1 MKTTGN
7 HGGSVWV
14 IVDQVGGQPESVS
27 IELIGRARKLAD
39 ELGTSAEAVFLGSEI
54 EEHAGKLIAAGAD
67 KVHLGHAAELA
78 FYQPELYTEMIV
90 QLANEQHP
98 EIILLGSTFM
108 GRELAPLVAARL
120 QTGLTAHCID
130 LVLDDE
136 QTLEQRIP
144 AYGGMISIT
153 CPTRRPQM
161 ATVAKGV
168 FPAPDLD
175 EKRVGEIVP
184 IKLPDEVPGRVET
197 LEVVIEKSE
206 GVELESASIIVA
218 AGVGVGSQEGW
229 DEVAALATTLNA
241 GLGATRPAVD
251 EGWVDIAQMIG
262 QSGKMVSPELYI
274 GVGLSGELQHMVGI
288 SGAKLMVAINNDAKA
303 PVFEQVDVGI
313 VDDCREFVPVLLEKI
328 RGYEKTLADR

>member
-1 MKTTGN
+1 METTDHRAGC
-7 HGGSVWV
+7 VWV

-39 ELGTSAEAVFLGSEI
+39 ELGTSTEAVFLGSEI
-54 EEHAGKLIAAGAD
+54 EEQVGKLIAAGAD
-67 KVHLGHAAELA
+67 RVYLGNAAELA

-90 QLANEQHP
+90 QLANEQRP

-130 LVLDDE
+130 LVLDDK

-175 EKRVGEIVP
+175 E
-184 IKLPDEVPGRVET
+184 
-197 LEVVIEKSE
+197 
-206 GVELESASIIVA
+206 
-218 AGVGVGSQEGW
+218 
-229 DEVAALATTLNA
+229 
-241 GLGATRPAVD
+241 
-251 EGWVDIAQMIG
+251 
-262 QSGKMVSPELYI
+262 
-274 GVGLSGELQHMVGI
+274 
-288 SGAKLMVAINNDAKA
+288 
-303 PVFEQVDVGI
+303 
-313 VDDCREFVPVLLEKI
+313 
-328 RGYEKTLADR
+328 

>member
-1 MKTTGN
+1 
-7 HGGSVWV
+7 
-14 IVDQVGGQPESVS
+14 
-27 IELIGRARKLAD
+27 
-39 ELGTSAEAVFLGSEI
+39 
-54 EEHAGKLIAAGAD
+54 
-67 KVHLGHAAELA
+67 
-78 FYQPELYTEMIV
+78 
-90 QLANEQHP
+90 
-98 EIILLGSTFM
+98 
-108 GRELAPLVAARL
+108 LAPLVAARL

-130 LVLDDE
+130 LVLDDN
-136 QTLEQRIP
+136 QILEQRVP

-153 CPTRRPQM
+153 CPEKRPQM
-161 ATVAKGV
+161 ATVAKAV

-175 EKRVGEIVP
+175 EERVGEIVP
-184 IKLPDEVPGRVET
+184 LEVPDDVPGRVET
-197 LEVVIEKSE
+197 LEVVTEKGE

-229 DEVAALATTLNA
+229 DEVAALATLLNA

-288 SGAKLMVAINNDAKA
+288 SGAKLMVAINNDAKS

-313 VDDCREFVPVLLEKI
+313 VDDCREFIPALVEKL
-328 RGYEKTLADR
+328 RGR